1 MFSCCH
7 QGPWARVARSGVQSL
22 VIADECHKSVPK
34 KARRLPS
41 SSDCLASARDA
52 SYTVAHA
59 REPATADAPTRL
71 RSIAFGFRLCRIG
84 FRGVSCQLRR
94 GTSVPVSV
102 HSKSHLHIW
111 SGLQRP
117 PPNIQAQGPRF
128 DAHLA
133 SRSVHHPCRQASI
146 MYHRAGAR
154 VTLAAFAACML
165 AQSDAFQAP
174 LPISSGAALPGIP
187 EPTAGPASNEVRSG
201 LRLL

>member
-1 MFSCCH
+1 MPQISAKEGPPPPKFERLLGKCLRCLICCRPRT
-7 QGPWARVARSGVQSL
+7 G
-22 VIADECHKSVPK
+22 
-34 KARRLPS
+34 
-41 SSDCLASARDA
+41 ASHRGCA
-52 SYTVAHA
+52 Y
-59 REPATADAPTRL
+59 PAEKHRL
-71 RSIAFGFRLCRIG
+71 RISFVPDRLSGR
-84 FRGVSCQLRR
+84 FVSTSPCHG

-102 HSKSHLHIW
+102 YSQSRVHIW

-133 SRSVHHPCRQASI
+133 SRSVQHPCRQASI